1 MNPTNSKIFDPHRLL
16 VNLTDETNL
25 KKVINMI
32 LHQTL
37 AFTIHGKTWKSH
49 TKLKNLKYQ
58 L

>member
-16 VNLTDETNL
+16 VNLTDETNF

-37 AFTIHGKTWKSH
+37 AFTIHGKTW
-49 TKLKNLKYQ
+49 
-58 L
+58 